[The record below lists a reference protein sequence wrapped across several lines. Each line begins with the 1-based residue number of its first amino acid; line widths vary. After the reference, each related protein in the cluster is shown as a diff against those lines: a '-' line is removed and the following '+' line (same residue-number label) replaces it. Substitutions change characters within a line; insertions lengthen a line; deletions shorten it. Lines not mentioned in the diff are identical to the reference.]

1 MNKKN
6 LYLALA
12 VCLILTGCASVPES
26 REKIN
31 VNGMVYDTENR
42 PAVNYEIYIDGRGMC
57 VSDIGGRFVIEG
69 VKKGSHVLTGK
80 GEGYLDISE
89 EVMIRDKEQI
99 LYIRVPSV
107 ESRFKKAFSF
117 MNDGAFDMAE
127 GCVSEVL
134 ECDRDNTDALFFMS
148 VISYLKGESDKA
160 GEYLNKIRKK
170 GGGGRYETELEKII
184 DKNQYR

>member
-1 MNKKN
+1 MNRKN
-6 LYLALA
+6 LYLAVVLS
-12 VCLILTGCASVPES
+12 VFFTGCASVPES

-57 VSDIGGRFVIEG
+57 VSDIGGRFVVEG

-80 GEGYLDISE
+80 GEGYLDICE
-89 EVMIRDKEQI
+89 EVTVRDKEQI

-148 VISYLKGESDKA
+148 VISYLKGDSDKA
-160 GEYLNKIRKK
+160 CEYLNKIRKK